1 MPGAFEQPPWSAGD
15 ARGMGNTQDSYTT
28 PLLSQ
33 SSIHLAEDRVWL
45 SCTLILALRGRGGP
59 GSPVRPV
66 ADGAP
71 RK

>member
-1 MPGAFEQPPWSAGD
+1 
-15 ARGMGNTQDSYTT
+15 
-28 PLLSQ
+28 
-33 SSIHLAEDRVWL
+33 VWL
-45 SCTLILALRGRGGP
+45 SCTLILAFRERGGP